1 VDDDLAVELAE
12 RIRLDRMKSRE
23 SAIIRELSEA
33 ERGRDVQ
40 GVGRLEAEARELA
53 HAIGDLE
60 RRMSSS
66 RE

>member
-12 RIRLDRMKSRE
+12 RIRLDRMKTRE
-23 SAIIRELSEA
+23 GAIIRELSEA

-40 GVGRLEAEARELA
+40 GVARLEAEARELA
-53 HAIGDLE
+53 HAIGELE